1 MRKAISLLLA
11 LSMVLALCACGSS
24 ASENTLEKQDNFTVE
39 GSTESESTSAKQDD
53 FTVED
58 FEIEKYAFERMYFKV
73 KVRNNTDTDAADFSM
88 DYQLLD
94 ENGDSVYDSGFISHN
109 IFAGQACWLG
119 SYGIEDEDYKN
130 AVTIRFV
137 SYYTDKSKKDV
148 LFNQKAEF
156 SLVDNA
162 GTSSSNTDE
171 NKEIV
176 FNEPVFLYDDEK
188 VKLVLNKVFEEDENG
203 SEIPDKCVE
212 INVENKSEYPVFVFG
227 ITFYID
233 DQETYTLNGP
243 QGQNTIYGGKSADR
257 NFTIRAD
264 ADTPLA
270 SLEELYVADG
280 VMSIEVMNAE
290 GKMIIEHLHIPFSYD
305 ITEQVA

>member
-1 MRKAISLLLA
+1 M
-11 LSMVLALCACGSS
+11 
-24 ASENTLEKQDNFTVE
+24 E
-39 GSTESESTSAKQDD
+39 GSAESESTSAKQDD

-94 ENGDSVYDSGFISHN
+94 ENGDSVFDSGFISHN
-109 IFAGQACWLG
+109 IFAGQAYWLG

-137 SYYTDKSKKDV
+137 SYYTDKSKQNV

-156 SLVDNA
+156 SLVDNVDIA
-162 GTSSSNTDE
+162 STNTDE

-176 FNEPVFLYDDEK
+176 FNEPVFLYEDEK
-188 VKLVLNKVFEEDENG
+188 VKLTLNKLFEKDKSD
-203 SEIPDKCVE
+203 SEIPDKCVGF
-212 INVENKSEYPVFVFG
+212 NVENKTEYPVFVWG
-227 ITFYID
+227 IYFYID
-233 DQETYTLNGP
+233 DQETFDLNSGK
-243 QGQNTIYGGKSADR
+243 GQTTIYAGKSAERYFIIR
-257 NFTIRAD
+257 NDT
-264 ADTPLA
+264 DTPLA

-280 VMSIEVMNAE
+280 IMDIEVMNAE

-305 ITEQVA
+305 ITEQAA

>member
-1 MRKAISLLLA
+1 MRKALSLLLA
-11 LSMVLALCACGSS
+11 LSMVFALCACGSS
-24 ASENTLEKQDNFTVE
+24 ASENTSEKQDDFTVE
-39 GSTESESTSAKQDD
+39 GSAESESTSAKQDD

-58 FEIEKYAFERMYFKV
+58 FEIEKYVFDRMYFKV
-73 KVRNNTDTDAADFSM
+73 KVRNNTDTDVADFSM

-94 ENGDSVYDSGFISHN
+94 ENGDSVCDDGFGAHN

-119 SYGIEDEDYKN
+119 SYYIEDKDYKN

-137 SYYTDKSKKDV
+137 SYHTDKSKQNV

-156 SLVDNA
+156 SLVDNVDTA
-162 GTSSSNTDE
+162 ASNTGE
-171 NKEIV
+171 NKEVV
-176 FNEPVFLYDDEK
+176 FNEPVFLYEDEK
-188 VKLVLNKVFEEDENG
+188 VKLVLNKVFEEENS

-212 INVENKSEYPVFVFG
+212 INVENKIEYPVFVFG
-227 ITFYID
+227 MTFYID
-233 DQETYTLNGP
+233 NQETYTLNGSK
-243 QGQNTIYGGKSADR
+243 GQNTIYGGKSADR
-257 NFTIRAD
+257 TFTIRAD

-280 VMSIEVMNAE
+280 IMDIEVMNAE

-305 ITEQVA
+305 ITEQAA

>member
-11 LSMVLALCACGSS
+11 LFMVLALCACGSS
-24 ASENTLEKQDNFTVE
+24 ARENTSEKQADFTVE

-58 FEIEKYAFERMYFKV
+58 FAVDKIYGGDLYFKL
-73 KVRNNTDTDAADFSM
+73 KVRNNTDRNYEFVSIY
-88 DYQLLD
+88 YQLLD
-94 ENGDSVYDSGFISHN
+94 EDGSALTKSSFGTLSFPAN
-109 IFAGQACWLG
+109 QANWLG
-119 SYGIEDEDYKN
+119 SYSISEGNWEN
-130 AVTIRFV
+130 ADSIRFI
-137 SYYTDKSKKDV
+137 SYNTSQNGEYVFFSKS
-148 LFNQKAEF
+148 AEF
-156 SLVDNA
+156 SLEEYVDIA
-162 GTSSSNTDE
+162 ASNTDE
-171 NKEIV
+171 NREIV
-176 FNEPVFLYDDEK
+176 LDEPVFLYEDEK
-188 VKLVLNKVFEEDENG
+188 VKLTLNKLFEKDKND

-212 INVENKSEYPVFVFG
+212 FNVENKTEYPVFVWG
-227 ITFYID
+227 IYFYID
-233 DQETYTLNGP
+233 DQETFDLNSGK
-243 QGQNTIYGGKSADR
+243 GQTTIYAGKSAERYFIIR
-257 NFTIRAD
+257 ND